1 MIKEIATDTIS
12 GTLRAPASKSVAQR
26 AIAIAAM
33 AEGTSHI
40 YNTGDSDD
48 VLAAIRVCR
57 ALGVDVQRD
66 GEVLIIH
73 GGITKGEKTLDCGE
87 SGLGIRMFSAVAAS
101 LTDTI
106 TLTGIGS
113 LATRPMGMI
122 EKSLK
127 SAGAKCTTH
136 KGFLPIKVK
145 GPLPGGRA
153 KIDGTVSSQVLTGLL
168 IASPYAQAPV
178 IFEVDNL
185 RSRPYIDIT
194 THLMTDF
201 GVTVKNDNYETFTI
215 DTPQQYQAREYII
228 EGDWSGAAFMLVAAA
243 LGGEVTV
250 ENLDVDSAQ
259 ADRAILQAL
268 WDCGAKI
275 TTGNDFVQ
283 LKKAQL
289 KAFEFDAT
297 HCPDLF
303 PPLVALAAGCTGLSI
318 IKGVGRL
325 KVKES
330 DRALAL
336 TQEFSKLG
344 LDIYT
349 EGDVMYVRGG
359 KLNGGTVHSHHDH
372 RIAMAAAVASIVCDG
387 PVVIED
393 AHAIAKSYP
402 AFFED
407 YAKIS
412 H

>member
-1 MIKEIATDTIS
+1 MIKEIVSEKIS

-33 AEGTSHI
+33 AEGTSRI
-40 YNTGDSDD
+40 TSTGDSDD
-48 VLAAIRVCR
+48 VMAAIRVCR
-57 ALGVDVQRD
+57 ALGVDVQRNGD
-66 GEVLIIH
+66 VLVIT
-73 GGITKGEKTLDCGE
+73 GGISKGEKTLDCGE

-101 LTDTI
+101 LSDFI

-113 LATRPMGMI
+113 LTSRPMGMI
-122 EKSLK
+122 EKSLNA
-127 SAGAKCTTH
+127 AGAKCLTN
-136 KGFLPIKVK
+136 KDLLPIKVK
-145 GPLPGGRA
+145 GPLPGGTA
-153 KIDGTVSSQVLTGLL
+153 MLDGSVSSQVLTGLL
-168 IASPYAQAPV
+168 IASPYARKPV
-178 IFEVDNL
+178 VFKVDNL

-194 THLMTDF
+194 TRLMNDF
-201 GVTVKNDNYETFTI
+201 GVKVKNENYEAFYI
-215 DTPQQYQAREYII
+215 DTPQKYTPRDYTV
-228 EGDWSGAAFMLVAAA
+228 EGDWSGAAFMLVAGA

-275 TTGNDFVQ
+275 VAGSDFVQ
-283 LKKAQL
+283 VSKGQL
-289 KAFEFDAT
+289 KPFTFDAT

-303 PPLVALAAGCTGLSI
+303 PPLVALAAGCNGLST

-330 DRALAL
+330 DRAFAL

-344 LDIYT
+344 LDIRT
-349 EGDVMYVRGG
+349 EDDIMYIQGG
-359 KLNGGTVHSHHDH
+359 KLHSGTVHSHHDH
-372 RIAMAAAVASIVCDG
+372 RIAMAAAVASIIADG

-407 YAKIS
+407 FSHIS
-412 H
+412 D